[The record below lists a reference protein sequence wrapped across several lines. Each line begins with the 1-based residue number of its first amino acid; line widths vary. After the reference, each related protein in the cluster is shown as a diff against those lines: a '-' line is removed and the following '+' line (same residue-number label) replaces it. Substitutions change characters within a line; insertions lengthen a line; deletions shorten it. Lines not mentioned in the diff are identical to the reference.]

1 MSFVNILD
9 SGSDIIQQ
17 QHQQEKNKIAAIE
30 HRKPHKAKTVDS
42 DLKSAMQPSKAKLE
56 LNRRLSAGVDNNST
70 HLHRSAKQKLR
81 NVIGRFGKAFR
92 RVQNRAEEVLNHSK
106 ESDSD
111 SDDGVLINEAAKT
124 IKYRSARCNK
134 TSFDFA
140 KTQIVQI
147 INIKSSSS
155 TVPSSMQSQNSKSII
170 WSMKFSGCGK
180 LLATGGK
187 DQILRVWILKAYY
200 AEFVDLKQRYNEG
213 DDELINGE
221 ILHTIYHIFVK
232 LRNKYINV

>member
-1 MSFVNILD
+1 MFFLD
-9 SGSDIIQQ
+9 SGSDIVD
-17 QHQQEKNKIAAIE
+17 KNKIIPIE
-30 HRKPHKAKTVDS
+30 SFTLTQQRKPQKAKTES
-42 DLKSAMQPSKAKLE
+42 DLKTPQAIKAKQLE
-56 LNRRLSAGVDNNST
+56 LNRRSSGALVRST
-70 HLHRSAKQKLR
+70 ANDSKTEQQSAKQKLR
-81 NVIGRFGKAFR
+81 NVIGRFGKAFK

-111 SDDGVLINEAAKT
+111 SDDGVIINEAANT
-124 IKYRSARCNK
+124 IKYRSARCTK

-155 TVPSSMQSQNSKSII
+155 ASSSAAAATVAAPTTSSNMTQTLQANSNSKSII

-187 DQILRVWILKAYY
+187 DQILRVWILKAFY

-213 DDELINGE
+213 YDDLMNGE
-221 ILHTIYHIFVK
+221 I
-232 LRNKYINV
+232 